1 VGRLTVVGVRHH
13 SPACAR
19 LVRDVIRAR
28 RPRHVLIEG
37 PSEMNDRLGELLLP
51 HVLPV
56 AVFTHVARA
65 DVRWASWSPFCA
77 YSPEWVALQ
86 EGRAAGA
93 EVRFMDLPAWDDAF
107 HAVRNR
113 YADRHDRASRL
124 VDLLCARLGV
134 RDFDGL
140 WDHLFETP
148 MPSEALAGLLTP
160 YFRELRG
167 EDPGDPSDVAR
178 EAFMARFVAHA
189 RREEGEVVV
198 VCGGFHAPVLERAWD
213 THPDEPAW
221 PTAPLARAERAG
233 SSVVPYSYHRLDSFT
248 GYEAGMPS
256 PEYQDVVWRDGPG
269 PAVDAM
275 LAAVARRLRGKR
287 HGVSSADLVAAR
299 TQAEALGRLRGHPT
313 VLRTDLLDGL
323 AAGLVKDAM
332 EVPLPW
338 TYRGRLRPRTDP
350 LLVEVM
356 ATFSGDR
363 LGRLAPGTPLPAL
376 VADARQEIERHGL
389 QPRAD
394 PRVLELRLADD
405 DDRARSRV
413 LHRLRVLD
421 VPGFERVDEVSS
433 ARAEAWQIS
442 RSVDAEAALIEAAS
456 FGSTLAEAAA
466 ARLEERLAGA
476 HGRIAPLSELLG
488 EAILT
493 GATAVSDAALHA
505 AERAAAAEPALGDL
519 GAGLDRLLALWR
531 HDPLFGARGAP
542 LLGAVLAAGFERSL
556 VLAEAM
562 RGLHA
567 ASEPSHVEAMRVT
580 RDLLRH
586 AGPAL
591 GLDPAR
597 AHGVADRMSADPE
610 APPALRGAAV
620 GLLWSTGFFA
630 DPRAGGERAA
640 AALSVAATP
649 RTLGDTLGGLL
660 ALARDEVLHAPP
672 LLLTVDG
679 LIADMDEGGFLE
691 ALPAL
696 RLAFA
701 WLPPGEKEALA
712 RAVLRLRESE
722 APEATPARPLDPALV
737 ARAALLEADVLA
749 LRARYG
755 LDLS

>member
-19 LVRDVIRAR
+19 LVRDVVRAV

-37 PSEMNDRLGELLLP
+37 PSEMNARLGELLLP

-56 AVFTHVARA
+56 AVFTHVARGE
-65 DVRWASWSPFCA
+65 VRWASWSPFCA

-148 MPSEALAGLLTP
+148 LAPAALAARLTP

-167 EDPGDPSDVAR
+167 DSPGDPSDVAR
-178 EAFMARFVAHA
+178 EAFMARFVACA
-189 RREEGEVVV
+189 RGKEGDVVV

-213 THPDEPAW
+213 THPDEPSW
-221 PTAPLARAERAG
+221 PEAPPARAERAG

-256 PEYQDVVWRDGPG
+256 PEYQDVVWREGPG

-299 TQAEALGRLRGHPT
+299 TQAEALARLRGHPT
-313 VLRTDLLDGL
+313 VLRTDLLDGV
-323 AAGLVKDAM
+323 AAGLVKDAL
-332 EVPLPW
+332 EAPLPW

-363 LGRLAPGTPLPAL
+363 VGRLAPGTPLPAL
-376 VADARQEIERHGL
+376 VEDARREIEQHGL
-389 QPRAD
+389 RPRAD
-394 PRVLELRLADD
+394 PRALELRLTDD
-405 DDRARSRV
+405 VDRARSRV
-413 LHRLRVLD
+413 LHRLRVLE
-421 VPGFERVDEVSS
+421 VPGFERVDEG
-433 ARAEAWQIS
+433 AGTRAEAWQIS

-456 FGSTLAEAAA
+456 YGSTLGEAAA
-466 ARLEERLAGA
+466 ARLEEQLTATR
-476 HGRIAPLSELLG
+476 GRIAPLAELLG

-493 GATAVSDAALHA
+493 GATSVSEAAL
-505 AERAAAAEPALGDL
+505 RAAARAASAEPALGEL
-519 GAGLDRLLALWR
+519 GLGLGRLLALWR
-531 HDPLFGARGAP
+531 HDALFGARGAP
-542 LLGAVLAAGFERSL
+542 LLGTVLAAGFERTL

-567 ASEPSHVEAMRVT
+567 AADPTHVDAMRVV

-591 GLDPAR
+591 GLDTAR
-597 AHGVADRMSADPE
+597 AHGVAGRMAADAE

-640 AALSVAATP
+640 ATLSASATP
-649 RTLGDTLGGLL
+649 RTLGDTLAGLL
-660 ALARDEVLHAPP
+660 ALARDEVLHAPR
-672 LLLTVDG
+672 LLGTLDG
-679 LIADMDEGGFLE
+679 LLASMDEGGFLE
-691 ALPAL
+691 ALPTL
-696 RLAFA
+696 RLAFS

-712 RAVLRLRESE
+712 RALLALGVE
-722 APEATPARPLDPALV
+722 APGVTPAAAIDPEVAL
-737 ARAALLEADVLA
+737 RAARLDEEVLA

-755 LDLS
+755 LESS